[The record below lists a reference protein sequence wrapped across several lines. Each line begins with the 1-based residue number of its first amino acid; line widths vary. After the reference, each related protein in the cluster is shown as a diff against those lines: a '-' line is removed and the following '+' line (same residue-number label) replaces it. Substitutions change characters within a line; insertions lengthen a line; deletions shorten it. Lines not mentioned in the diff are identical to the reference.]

1 MFKHWRYIFRNVGRN
16 PVRTV
21 LPVFGVAVAV
31 FIVTYLFAIFD
42 SRNEVIANQVET
54 LLVVNEKDI
63 Y

>member
-1 MFKHWRYIFRNVGRN
+1 MFKLWRYILRNVGRN

-21 LPVFGVAVAV
+21 LTVFGVGVAV
-31 FIVTYLFAIFD
+31 FIVTYLFAIYD
-42 SRNEVIANQVET
+42 SRNQVIAKQTQT